1 MSVNENENVFSVNE
15 GKRCNTDP
23 TAGAKSEYSW
33 QMSYDITVNKKNTS
47 LFFCLFIISA
57 QVFQR
62 SYDIFIQTRTCSYK
76 PRNMLQPM
84 PGTDKMLQNLNLISC
99 KSQFLVFP
107 TMCLFHVLGI
117 HLSERTSMTRVSL
130 SASSNFTD
138 LRCARWF

>member
-1 MSVNENENVFSVNE
+1 MSVNENENLFSVNE
-15 GKRCNTDP
+15 GKSCNTDS

-62 SYDIFIQTRTCSYK
+62 SYDIFMQTRTCSYK

-99 KSQFLVFP
+99 KSQMFSSPHDVCFS
-107 TMCLFHVLGI
+107 CAWDSSFGKNGDDQGLFVG
-117 HLSERTSMTRVSL
+117 
-130 SASSNFTD
+130 
-138 LRCARWF
+138 WFELH